1 MCNST
6 ADKAEKRPR
15 GAAEDG
21 DKPEEEPR
29 LKFKWQE
36 EGKTSPGGGAGGKQD
51 EEEPLKFEWE
61 KEGRVAPRQDYA
73 KDLQLRDQPFGI
85 EVRNVKCFKCG
96 KLGHVNTDKI
106 VSYSI

>member
-1 MCNST
+1 M
-6 ADKAEKRPR
+6 E
-15 GAAEDG
+15 GEDG
-21 DKPEEEPR
+21 KEPR
-29 LKFKWQE
+29 LKFQWQKTGKSAP
-36 EGKTSPGGGAGGKQD
+36 EGREK

-61 KEGRVAPRQDYA
+61 KEGRVAPREDYA

-106 VSYSI
+106 VSML